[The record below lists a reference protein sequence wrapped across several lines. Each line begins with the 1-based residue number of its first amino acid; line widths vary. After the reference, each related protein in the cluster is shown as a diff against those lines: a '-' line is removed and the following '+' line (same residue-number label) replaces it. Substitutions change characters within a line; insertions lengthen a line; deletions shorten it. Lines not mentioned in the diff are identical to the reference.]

1 MNIYINGK
9 RTDYENIFDLLE
21 EKGVCPWY
29 YASTEY
35 IGRKLEKVLDDWTN
49 TNKTHYFIDGKRYD
63 FELK

>member
-21 EKGVCPWY
+21 EKGVCQWY
-29 YASTEY
+29 AARTAL
-35 IGRKLEKVLDDWTN
+35 IGRDLSRVLDDWTF
-49 TNKTHYFIDGKRYD
+49 THKTHYFIDGKRYD